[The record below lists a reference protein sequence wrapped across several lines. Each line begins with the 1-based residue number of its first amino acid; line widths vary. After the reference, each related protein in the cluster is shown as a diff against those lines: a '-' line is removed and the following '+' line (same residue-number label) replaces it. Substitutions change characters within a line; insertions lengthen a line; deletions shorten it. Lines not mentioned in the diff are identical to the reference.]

1 MMPDAP
7 LLGRRV
13 AVTRPRER
21 MAGLVSALEALG
33 ASVLAAPAISVA
45 PPESWDAL
53 DDALARLLDFDWLA
67 LTSVSAV
74 EAVAAR
80 LALLDARPALPHVAV
95 VGAATARAAEARL
108 GRVDCVPALHTADGL
123 ADALPRPRGT
133 RVLFP
138 AADRARD
145 ALPTVLRARGALVER
160 VIAYRTLPTPP
171 DALAEPAAHAAA
183 GTLDAVLLAS
193 PSAAGAM
200 ARACGAALRAGD
212 DRAPLVV
219 CIGPATA
226 RACEGLGLRVAA
238 VAAQPSDEALVRA
251 LCACLANR
259 GARADRAS
267 APTSVP
273 SA

>member
-1 MMPDAP
+1 VNEAGRAP
-7 LLGRRV
+7 LLGRRI

-21 MAGLVSALEALG
+21 MAPLVAALESLG
-33 ASVLAAPAISVA
+33 AHVLAAPAITVA
-45 PPESWDAL
+45 PPASWDAL

-74 EAVAAR
+74 DAVAER
-80 LALLDARPALPHVAV
+80 LALLDERPALPPVAV
-95 VGAATARAAEARL
+95 VGMATARAAQARL

-123 ADALPRPRGT
+123 GDALPRPRGT

-145 ALPTVLRARGALVER
+145 ALPAVLRARGATVER
-160 VIAYRTLPTPP
+160 VIAYRTLPAPP
-171 DALAEPAAHAAA
+171 DALAEPAAHARA
-183 GTLDAVLLAS
+183 GTLDAVRLAS
-193 PSAAGAM
+193 PSAAGAV
-200 ARACGAALRAGD
+200 ARACGAALRDA
-212 DRAPLVV
+212 RAPLVV

-251 LCACLANR
+251 LCACLA
-259 GARADRAS
+259 DRAS
-267 APTSVP
+267 VP
-273 SA
+273 SSAPSA